1 MHTDLSLFKRHIPMH
16 AAGTFYKASG
26 LIKPKRLLLSLFGGI
41 SLSVLIGW
49 LFYFLT
55 NFISFVYLNFILL
68 FGVLCAAIVAFT
80 LLRLFSKSRHHIL
93 NVSLAALFCYLA
105 WSAQWTFYNQHWNFG
120 YSFLEGVFN
129 PFATFEIIARRIVQ
143 IDTAHFN
150 RSAGRFPFSGGLA
163 GFFYVIEFIAFM
175 LPVKFLLEDKQYYCE
190 RCDRFYDQKDAFI
203 TETGSFYATLGD
215 AGENN
220 VYNFLPEVSY
230 YSKLAPIYARTR
242 EIVKVTIH
250 YCPKCLEN
258 NIISV
263 SAFEQQPD
271 SDNQNKAPLTNE
283 IEITRGMYIEKDTAH
298 LLIRKFA

>member
-1 MHTDLSLFKRHIPMH
+1 MH

-55 NFISFVYLNFILL
+55 NLLSFIYLNFILL
-68 FGVLCAAIVAFT
+68 FGVLCASIVAFT
-80 LLRLFSKSRHHIL
+80 LLRLFSKSRHHVL

-105 WSAQWTFYNQHWNFG
+105 WSAQWTFYSQQWNFG
-120 YSFLEGVFN
+120 YTFLEGVFN
-129 PFATFEIIARRIVQ
+129 PLATFEIIAKRIVQ
-143 IDTAHFN
+143 IDAEHFN
-150 RSAGRFPFSGGLA
+150 HTAGRFPFSGGLS

-190 RCDRFYDQKDAFI
+190 GCDRFYDEKVAYV
-203 TETGSFYATLGD
+203 TETGTFFSILGG
-215 AGENN
+215 AGEGH
-220 VYNFLPEVSY
+220 VYRFLPEVSY
-230 YSKLAPIYARTR
+230 YSKLAPIYAKTR

-250 YCPKCLEN
+250 YCPKCIEN

-271 SDNQNKAPLTNE
+271 SDNQNKAPLANE
-283 IEITRGMYIEKDTAH
+283 IEITEGMYIEKDTAH